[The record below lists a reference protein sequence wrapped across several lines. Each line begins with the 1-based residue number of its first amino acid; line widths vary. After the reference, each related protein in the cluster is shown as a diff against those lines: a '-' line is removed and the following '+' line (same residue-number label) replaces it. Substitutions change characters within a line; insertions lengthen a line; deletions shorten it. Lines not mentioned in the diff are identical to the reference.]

1 MTRIDTQ
8 LDAAVGLL
16 QNYARTLPIA
26 LAHVDRELHIIDGW
40 PASTFSDGMPRG
52 ESTLTAVERAAEAR
66 VRLSGVRSTLL
77 DDRDA
82 ILSLIA
88 SALHVCRDAAGM
100 RAPVVV
106 ARCGE
111 AQYDGDGIA
120 RMAGVD
126 EWGQKG
132 CMEVPAK
139 ADLCSS
145 CYQRA
150 RRWRIA
156 SGRYDSDTMPAA

>member
-1 MTRIDTQ
+1 LTRIDTQ

-106 ARCGE
+106 ARCNDSQVGR
-111 AQYDGDGIA
+111 DGAI
-120 RMAGVD
+120 
-126 EWGQKG
+126 EWGDTT
-132 CMEVPAK
+132 CVEIPVK
-139 ADLCSS
+139 AGLCAQH
-145 CYQRA
+145 YQREY
-150 RRWRIA
+150 RWRKSHGLSARDVVA
-156 SGRYDSDTMPAA
+156 SATS